1 MNGFTRSIVTIAG
14 VSALAATAV
23 LTSIEPLRA
32 APPDEPAATVPAAAT
47 GHATDAQDGTLPGSA
62 LTWKLIMHHCMTLSD
77 CHTHLIQTFQGAS
90 GSFTAP
96 DHEYPCWI
104 ELQLTAT
111 DSGGLSSTTSVRLD
125 PRTVV
130 LTFLSMPSSVGR
142 NLVVN
147 GTQHR
152 TPFRLTVVDGSENT
166 VSAPSPQKL
175 RMPTYLWKRWSDR
188 GARTHTI
195 TATPAAPIY
204 AAMYRTR

>member
-1 MNGFTRSIVTIAG
+1 
-14 VSALAATAV
+14 VSWKVGDELAF
-23 LTSIEPLRA
+23 S
-32 APPDEPAATVPAAAT
+32 

-175 RMPTYLWKRWSDR
+175 RRTTYLWKRWSDR